1 MTTDPAAAGRASLIQ
16 RFLGRLR
23 FPQLFAV
30 LAVLWCADLVVPDF
44 IPFLDELFLGVLTA
58 MFGLWQRPA
67 PAPVATVA
75 NPPIKNVTPERSDAP
90 PTAPSAR
97 G

>member
-1 MTTDPAAAGRASLIQ
+1 MTDPVAAGRASLIQ

-30 LAVLWCADLVVPDF
+30 LATLWVVDLAVPDL

-58 MFGLWQRPA
+58 MFGMWKRDPA
-67 PAPVATVA
+67 APGIDPSAK
-75 NPPIKNVTPERSDAP
+75 PPMKNVTPHR
-90 PTAPSAR
+90 
-97 G
+97 

>member
-1 MTTDPAAAGRASLIQ
+1 MTEPGAAGRASMIQ

-30 LAVLWCADLVVPDF
+30 LASLWLADLVVPDF

-58 MFGLWQRPA
+58 MFGLWQKNPPA
-67 PAPVATVA
+67 AATTVA
-75 NPPIKNVTPERSDAP
+75 KPPMKNVTPDRPRD
-90 PTAPSAR
+90 
-97 G
+97 

>member
-1 MTTDPAAAGRASLIQ
+1 MTDPNAAGRASLIQ

-30 LAVLWCADLVVPDF
+30 LATLWVADLIVPDL

-58 MFGLWQRPA
+58 MFGLWKKDGPPQ
-67 PAPVATVA
+67 TVDSA
-75 NPPIKNVTPERSDAP
+75 AKPPTKNVTPQH
-90 PTAPSAR
+90 
-97 G
+97 

>member
-1 MTTDPAAAGRASLIQ
+1 MMQ

-30 LAVLWCADLVVPDF
+30 LAALWFADLIVPDL

-58 MFGLWQRPA
+58 MFGLWRKPESAA
-67 PAPVATVA
+67 PIDAAGK
-75 NPPIKNVTPERSDAP
+75 PPIKNVTPTRPDA
-90 PTAPSAR
+90 APSSPRSGSPPDAAP
-97 G
+97 